1 MRSHLR
7 VKTMSFFFPRER
19 ESVEEREEVV
29 ERVGDDIPTS
39 SGMSSKKKPVV
50 VVKKE
55 PPDDAGAKASSSVSF
70 APDVKD
76 GMDNGVYTRLEEGM
90 ETDPIVQSLMNS
102 GDSLT
107 APIKTVKDKWRL
119 LPAFLK
125 MRGLTKQHIDSFNY
139 FLNVDIKTIV
149 MANNRVT
156 CDADQQWYLEYKDI
170 RIGQT
175 NVDLPEA
182 AGVSEPITP
191 QQCRLRDMTYS
202 AQILVDIEY
211 TRDKPGG
218 GGQKER
224 VVKYNHCI
232 GRMPIMLRCS
242 HCELAGKSDAEMA
255 AMGECPIDPGGY
267 FVVRGTE
274 KVILIQEQLSKNRI
288 IIEKDNKGHASASV
302 TSSTSR
308 SKTRTMIV
316 MKNGKFQLKH
326 NSFTEGIPIIIVLKA
341 LGLSSDQEAVQ
352 LVGSEPQFADE
363 LAASLEEAGSV
374 QWNSNAQRG
383 VFTQA
388 QALDY
393 IGAKIKPTKFQ
404 VG

>member
-1 MRSHLR
+1 
-7 VKTMSFFFPRER
+7 
-19 ESVEEREEVV
+19 
-29 ERVGDDIPTS
+29 
-39 SGMSSKKKPVV
+39 
-50 VVKKE
+50 
-55 PPDDAGAKASSSVSF
+55 
-70 APDVKD
+70 
-76 GMDNGVYTRLEEGM
+76 
-90 ETDPIVQSLMNS
+90 
-102 GDSLT
+102 
-107 APIKTVKDKWRL
+107 
-119 LPAFLK
+119 
-125 MRGLTKQHIDSFNY
+125 
-139 FLNVDIKTIV
+139 
-149 MANNRVT
+149 
-156 CDADQQWYLEYKDI
+156 
-170 RIGQT
+170 
-175 NVDLPEA
+175 
-182 AGVSEPITP
+182 
-191 QQCRLRDMTYS
+191 
-202 AQILVDIEY
+202 
-211 TRDKPGG
+211 
-218 GGQKER
+218 
-224 VVKYNHCI
+224 
-232 GRMPIMLRCS
+232 
-242 HCELAGKSDAEMA
+242 
-255 AMGECPIDPGGY
+255 
-267 FVVRGTE
+267 
-274 KVILIQEQLSKNRI
+274 LIQEQLSKNRI